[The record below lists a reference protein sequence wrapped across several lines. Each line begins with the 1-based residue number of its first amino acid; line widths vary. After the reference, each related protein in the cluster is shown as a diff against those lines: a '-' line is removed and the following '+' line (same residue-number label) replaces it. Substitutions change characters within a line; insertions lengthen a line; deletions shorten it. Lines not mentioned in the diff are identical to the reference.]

1 MTETRSSRRRDT
13 LLGLILGSSIVYA
26 VLLTALYFR
35 WGGPGPI
42 LAVFPWFVPLIS
54 LFHALIN
61 VSIAFLALGRF
72 SVLREPDSFWIGM
85 GSGGFGVSLIFYA
98 LCWPGLL
105 PGGGSILA
113 ALPGTPAWCLQIG
126 ITILGSFWLAAALTG
141 KPSGVHLAG
150 RRLIFLAMAWIG
162 GLTVGFVLL
171 VEVENSLPVL
181 VGPNGLFTPALLAWN
196 GVVALLFAVGTAL
209 STRRYIRSGD
219 VLLGYIA
226 FAQAGF
232 AFAVLATVM
241 GMRRYDVWWYL
252 LRTILTAGGLFVLFG
267 LLAEY
272 VTLFRREREK
282 TQQLILA
289 KKTAE
294 EANRAK
300 DTFLI
305 NMSHELRT
313 PLTVNM
319 GMLELAKL
327 SGGGDKQLMYF
338 LDNAGRSAESLLQM
352 IESILELRSLQEKS
366 LSLTK
371 EPFDL
376 ITCCRDV
383 LDQLIPPAEKK
394 GLECVIHLDSWLP
407 RQVVG
412 DCDRVTEVLFHLIG
426 NAIKFTEE
434 GKIEVCIRP
443 EGKDA
448 DGRIKVRFEIRDSGI
463 GIPTDKLP
471 LIFQP
476 FTQAD
481 SSLTR
486 RYGGA
491 GLGLAISKEVIEI
504 LGGKLEVQSTSGEG
518 SVFSFALPFEE
529 AGKSKETAPIVSIDR
544 TENTPVG
551 KSPRILVVEDDP
563 MIAELLGMFLSRAG
577 YEAQMAEHGRKALEI
592 LEQGPFDLILMD
604 LKMPVMDGYEAAS
617 RIRRREE
624 WRAIP
629 IIALTAHARSEEKEK
644 CLASG
649 IDDFLI
655 KPVDWPQ
662 LYATI
667 EKHLGQ
673 PPKALHS

>member
-1 MTETRSSRRRDT
+1 MTETHSSRRRGT
-13 LLGLILGSSIVYA
+13 LLGLILGSSIVYGI
-26 VLLTALYFR
+26 LLAALYFR

-54 LFHALIN
+54 LFHALIHG
-61 VSIAFLALGRF
+61 SIAFLALGRF
-72 SVLREPDSFWIGM
+72 SVLREPDSFWIGV
-85 GSGGFGVSLIFYA
+85 GSGGFGVSLVFYA

-105 PGGGSILA
+105 PGGESILP
-113 ALPGTPAWCLQIG
+113 ALPSTPAWFLQIG
-126 ITILGSFWLAAALTG
+126 ITILSSFWLAAASARR
-141 KPSGVHLAG
+141 PSGTHLAG
-150 RRLIFLAMAWIG
+150 RRLIFLTMAWIG
-162 GLTVGFVLL
+162 GLIFAFILL
-171 VEVENSLPVL
+171 VGADKSLPVL
-181 VGPNGLFTPALLAWN
+181 VAPNGLFTPALLAWN
-196 GVVALLFAVGTAL
+196 GVAALLFALGTAL
-209 STRRYIRSGD
+209 STRKYYRSGD

-232 AFAVLATVM
+232 AFAALATVM

-294 EANRAK
+294 EASRAK

-327 SGGGDKQLMYF
+327 SVGSDKQLLYY

-352 IESILELRSLQEKS
+352 IESILEVRSMQEKS
-366 LSLTK
+366 LPPAK

-376 ITCCRDV
+376 ITCCREV

-394 GLECVIHLDSWLP
+394 GLVCGIHLSSCLP
-407 RQVVG
+407 REVVG
-412 DCDRVTEVLFHLIG
+412 DCDRVKKILFHLIG

-434 GKIEVCIRP
+434 GKIEVGIRP

-448 DGRIKVRFEIRDSGI
+448 DGRVRVRFEIRDTGI
-463 GIPTDKLP
+463 GIPEDKLH
-471 LIFQP
+471 LIFEP

-491 GLGLAISKEVIEI
+491 GLGLAISKEVVQM
-504 LGGKLEVQSTSGEG
+504 LGGELEVQSASGEG

-529 AGKSKETAPIVSIDR
+529 AGRSKETAPIVNAEQTKKTR
-544 TENTPVG
+544 PG
-551 KSPRILVVEDDP
+551 KSVRILVVEDDP
-563 MIAELLGMFLSRAG
+563 MIAELLGMFLNRAG

-592 LEQGPFDLILMD
+592 LEQEAFDLILMD

-617 RIRRREE
+617 QIRRREE
-624 WRAIP
+624 WRTIP

-644 CLASG
+644 CLAIG
-649 IDDFLI
+649 MNDFLT
-655 KPVDWPQ
+655 KPVDSPQ
-662 LYATI
+662 LYAAI
-667 EKHLGQ
+667 EKHLLPREVVG
-673 PPKALHS
+673 